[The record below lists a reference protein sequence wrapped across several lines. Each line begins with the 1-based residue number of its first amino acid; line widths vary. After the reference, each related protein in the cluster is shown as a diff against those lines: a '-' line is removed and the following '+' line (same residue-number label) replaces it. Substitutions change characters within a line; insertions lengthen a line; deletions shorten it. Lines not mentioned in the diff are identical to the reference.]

1 MRIIL
6 ILNSLSKPT
15 TKGKT
20 KQNLHKCKCRAK
32 IKSLRFPSEPGV
44 CVAVESRF
52 QASVLIN
59 NGTLHYN
66 ARSDL
71 TDQNLNGKER
81 SCQCFSL
88 VGLVSG
94 QKAIF
99 MNCQKQYQETD
110 HMSQA
115 EGAQFM

>member
-1 MRIIL
+1 M
-6 ILNSLSKPT
+6 
-15 TKGKT
+15 
-20 KQNLHKCKCRAK
+20 
-32 IKSLRFPSEPGV
+32 

-110 HMSQA
+110 HMSEA